1 MRVLAFDCV
10 VLHDVDTIAGDERI
24 PYRCPRARAAVHL
37 AVAVEKYN
45 FTLPFSRYFGGVL
58 VVSREQFARIN
69 GASNVYF
76 GWGGEGAHLPTPHPL
91 PLPLSLS
98 LLLIHSSSAS
108 LANWGQ
114 EQIEMRVISICS

>member
-1 MRVLAFDCV
+1 MSAFDCV

-24 PYRCPRARAAVHL
+24 PYRCPRARAALHL

-76 GWGGEGAHLPTPHPL
+76 GWGGEGAHFPTPHPL
-91 PLPLSLS
+91 AVPHFLF
-98 LLLIHSSSAS
+98 LILCPSFPVPHSSLTLSASAS

-114 EQIEMRVISICS
+114 KI